1 MFEYFGVA
9 PVARANLVE
18 YGIQHFDCYGVR
30 CAKPGELIGP
40 HANPAVARVLT
51 IRALD
56 TVASVV
62 GRGTVGRSKSDIV
75 AHLYPISWQ
84 GTRFRGFDGGT
95 AETSA
100 KVAGIGGLKVAFWT
114 ERQKVRSVASGEAT
128 IGGVV
133 LDGLPSVDNY

>member
-1 MFEYFGVA
+1 M
-9 PVARANLVE
+9 
-18 YGIQHFDCYGVR
+18 
-30 CAKPGELIGP
+30 
-40 HANPAVARVLT
+40 ARVLT
-51 IRALD
+51 IKALD